1 MCQINTK
8 GGGGAENAGV
18 ENERVECVS
27 WWDTKLRDKMHMSK
41 NNTETARKIRR
52 LKKKFNMLND

>member
-1 MCQINTK
+1 
-8 GGGGAENAGV
+8 
-18 ENERVECVS
+18 
-27 WWDTKLRDKMHMSK
+27 MHMSK